1 MDFRPN
7 ALGCLMLMALPLLA
21 VYVLIFRLVF
31 G

>member
-7 ALGCLMLMALPLLA
+7 ALGCAMLMAPPLLA
-21 VYVLIFRLVF
+21 VYVLIFRWIF